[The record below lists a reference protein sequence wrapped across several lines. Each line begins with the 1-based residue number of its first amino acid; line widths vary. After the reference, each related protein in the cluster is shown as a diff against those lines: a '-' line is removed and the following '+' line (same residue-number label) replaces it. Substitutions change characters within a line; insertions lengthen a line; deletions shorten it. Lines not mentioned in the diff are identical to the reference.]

1 MPQVGDSIAGYTI
14 ERLLGRGGM
23 GAVFLAT
30 HRRLGRLAAL
40 KVLAPEY
47 AGDDVFRERFIRES
61 QLAASLEHPDIVPIY
76 DADEDGGTLFMAMRF
91 VEGPDLRHVLR
102 RQRRLT
108 TQGTAHIVES
118 VASALDAA
126 HAAGLVH
133 RDVKPA
139 NILIQEPGGQI
150 FLSDFGIAQRRVS
163 DGLTK
168 AGTFVGSVEYCS
180 PEQIQGEPLDGRAD
194 VYSLGCV
201 AFHCLVGQPPFRK
214 ETEVAVI
221 QAHLV
226 EQALAVSTAMPG
238 MPFTL
243 DGVLE
248 TALAKKPD
256 ARYASAGSLA
266 AALRVAISGRV
277 APPQPSRSQLPI
289 FSRRRLTSRHP
300 GSSSAPNGSS
310 FRRSSQKSLLS
321 SSRVCRGSSSQRP
334 SSARRACRAPV
345 FRDRGRRSACRRGR
359 RCRRLPARF
368 VPGPGSG
375 HRPGGGRCRSR
386 FRGRRCTTVS
396 RPARARSAPGASRA
410 VEDPAHRD
418 VVDAGE
424 APDRDAIA
432 GEREDLP
439 HARRRR
445 APGR

>member
-1 MPQVGDSIAGYTI
+1 M
-14 ERLLGRGGM
+14 
-23 GAVFLAT
+23 FLAT

-108 TQGTAHIVES
+108 THGTAHIVES

-180 PEQIQGEPLDGRAD
+180 PEQIQGEPLTGGPTCTRSGAW
-194 VYSLGCV
+194 
-201 AFHCLVGQPPFRK
+201 P
-214 ETEVAVI
+214 
-221 QAHLV
+221 
-226 EQALAVSTAMPG
+226 STASSGSRRFGRRPG
-238 MPFTL
+238 RGDPGAPGRTGPRRV
-243 DGVLE
+243 DGDAGNAVHPRRRAGDCAREE
-248 TALAKKPD
+248 T
-256 ARYASAGSLA
+256 RR
-266 AALRVAISGRV
+266 ALRERRFARSRSSSRDQR
-277 APPQPSRSQLPI
+277 ACRAAQPSRSQLPI

-300 GSSSAPNGSS
+300 GSSCAERLELPAELPEELVEFFAGVPRLVVPEAFISSSCVQSTGVSGS
-310 FRRSSQKSLLS
+310 RSSLSMPTRADGVAVCQLASSL
-321 SSRVCRGSSSQRP
+321 
-334 SSARRACRAPV
+334 
-345 FRDRGRRSACRRGR
+345 DRGQVIG
-359 RCRRLPARF
+359 PAE
-368 VPGPGSG
+368 V
-375 HRPGGGRCRSR
+375 
-386 FRGRRCTTVS
+386 
-396 RPARARSAPGASRA
+396 GAVHAS
-410 VEDPAHRD
+410 
-418 VVDAGE
+418 VVDDV
-424 APDRDAIA
+424 P
-432 GEREDLP
+432 P
-439 HARRRR
+439 
-445 APGR
+445 